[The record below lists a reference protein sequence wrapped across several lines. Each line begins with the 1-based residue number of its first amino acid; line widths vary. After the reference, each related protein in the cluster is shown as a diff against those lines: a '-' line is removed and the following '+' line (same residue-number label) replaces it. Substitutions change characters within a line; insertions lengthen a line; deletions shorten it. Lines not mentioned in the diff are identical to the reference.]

1 MDSRIRPQLMSW
13 RDEAQEKLKA
23 RSELRPIVGSHCGLP
38 ITLLRGPNYH
48 CFTDNASLHVT
59 GITEEWST
67 ETQKSPQRN
76 APVCQD
82 LISPA
87 ATYHQETK
95 TQFAHSANRCL

>member
-1 MDSRIRPQLMSW
+1 M
-13 RDEAQEKLKA
+13 
-23 RSELRPIVGSHCGLP
+23 RPIVGSHCGLP

-48 CFTDNASLHVT
+48 CFTDNASLDVT

-87 ATYHQETK
+87 GDLPPGDQDPVCTLGESLSVTAVTGKEHPELPSRTI
-95 TQFAHSANRCL
+95 S

>member
-87 ATYHQETK
+87 GDLPCGDQD
-95 TQFAHSANRCL
+95 QFAHSANRCL